1 MTNPSITPPQSGK
14 DIGQAYLQQ
23 VRLYLEQ
30 LPTLPLMANGT
41 VNMTAIAAG
50 ACVPRQSLY
59 KNPGIRELL
68 EGWKMS
74 FEVISART
82 QSKASLT
89 PAPNPVERPAPIQ
102 TASSKQV
109 QLLERRITKL
119 EQHNALLMAENA
131 ELRRQSHGLRLQINR
146 LDLEAETGRR
156 IPAPPPHE

>member
-1 MTNPSITPPQSGK
+1 MTYPSITPPQSGK

-23 VRLYLEQ
+23 VRIYLEQ
-30 LPTLPLMANGT
+30 LPALPLLPNGT
-41 VNMTAIAAG
+41 VNITAIATG
-50 ACVPRQSLY
+50 ARVPRQSLY

-68 EGWKMS
+68 VAWKTS
-74 FEVISART
+74 FGVVAKRT
-82 QSKASLT
+82 QSKALLT

-131 ELRRQSHGLRLQINR
+131 ELRRQSHGMRLQINR

-156 IPAPPPHE
+156 IPAPPPYE